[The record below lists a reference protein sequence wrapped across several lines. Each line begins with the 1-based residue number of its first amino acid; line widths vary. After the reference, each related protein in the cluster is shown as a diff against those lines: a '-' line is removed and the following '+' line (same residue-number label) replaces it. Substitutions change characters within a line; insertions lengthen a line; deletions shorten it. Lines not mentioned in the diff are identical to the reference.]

1 MSNDLKLQLKLLFV
15 ALFFFSNSVVAE
27 PWIDTRD
34 AWLRADIEYL
44 SDHGVIKVPITT
56 WPLMWAPVFKDIKNF
71 DIRSASPELK
81 KVVRRVKYKARRAMR
96 RDQFKFL
103 SIKAGNQGKLLRSF
117 GDDRREK
124 YEISSKI
131 HGMSKSFAW
140 NLETTKA
147 FDPIDGEEQRLDNS
161 YFAGIWGNWI
171 FSIGAQ
177 ERWWGPGWD
186 SSLILSNNARPVP
199 GISLQRNMSD
209 AFETPWLSWIG
220 PWTFTAFAGQ
230 LESDRH
236 VPHAK
241 LLGMSLNFRPL
252 ESLEIGLRRTAQ
264 WGGEGRPQ
272 SLPSLWNLLVGNS
285 NCDEVGLGCNDRSQ
299 EPGNQVAGVDLKW
312 RLPYQLG
319 SLYGQLIGED
329 EAGYLPSR
337 KFYQFGYTNSF
348 ELFDTPVK
356 TFLEYSDTENDI
368 GANVTYEHSLYQT
381 GYRTHGRSIGSSY
394 DGDTQS
400 VSLGFVAQ
408 HKHYGRYQ
416 LILSSVNLNSDGAG
430 KHSVNPDG
438 VKFNQVSL
446 KYQKVMKHGLLGVE
460 LAVKDKKIDS
470 YGYQND
476 KFNVAVSWTMEL

>member
-1 MSNDLKLQLKLLFV
+1 MYKFLTFILCLLLS
-15 ALFFFSNSVVAE
+15 AELRSE

-44 SDHGVIKVPITT
+44 SDIGVIKQPVNT
-56 WPLMWAPVFKDIKNF
+56 WPLMWAPILKDLKAA
-71 DIRSASPELK
+71 DYKDLSSDELK
-81 KVVRRVKYKARRAMR
+81 VLRRVKRKGRFETKLEART
-96 RDQFKFL
+96 FL
-103 SIKAGNQGKLLRSF
+103 TLKAGNQGRILRNF

-124 YEISSKI
+124 AEITAKRT
-131 HGMSKSFAW
+131 GMSRSFAW
-140 NLETTKA
+140 NIETTRA
-147 FDPIDGEEQRLDNS
+147 FDPIDGEEQRFDNS

-199 GISLQRNMSD
+199 GISVQRNMSD

-241 LLGMSLNFRPL
+241 LLGMSVNFRPL

-264 WGGEGRPQ
+264 WGGDGRPQ
-272 SLPSLWNLLVGNS
+272 SLTSLLNLFVGNS
-285 NCDEVGLGCNDRSQ
+285 NCDEVGLGCGDRSQ
-299 EPGNQVAGVDLKW
+299 EPGNQVAGIDFKL

-319 SLYGQLIGED
+319 SMYGQLVGED

-356 TFLEYSDTENDI
+356 TFLEYSDTKNDI

-381 GYRTHGRSIGSSY
+381 GYRTHGRSIGSTY
-394 DGDTQS
+394 DNDTQS
-400 VSLGFVAQ
+400 VSFGIIAED
-408 HKHYGRYQ
+408 KSSGRYQ
-416 LILSSVNLNSDGAG
+416 LVLSSVNLNNDATG
-430 KHSVNPDG
+430 KHSINTNG
-438 VKFNQVSL
+438 IKFNQASL
-446 KYQKVMKHGLLGVE
+446 KYQRAMKHGLLGVE
-460 LAVKDKKIDS
+460 LDVKDKKIDS
-470 YGYQND
+470 YRYQSD
-476 KFNVAVSWTMEL
+476 KFNIAISWTMEV